1 MWQRALAW
9 SRNSAT
15 HLWANL
21 IIAVS
26 AAVEVIAH
34 YGNEIAGAV
43 ADLVGDPELK
53 TQLIALVPHDSVPL
67 VIIAIMVVTKLARNR
82 TLGARP

>member
-9 SRNSAT
+9 SRHSAT

-21 IIAVS
+21 VIAVS
-26 AAVEVIAH
+26 VAAEAAAH
-34 YGNEIAGAV
+34 YADQISGTV

-53 TQLIALVPHDSVPL
+53 TQLLALVPHDTVPL
-67 VIIAIMVVTKLARNR
+67 VIIGIMVVTKLARNR
-82 TLGARP
+82 SMAK